1 MNYVKDWTFLLISV
15 LMMVL
20 AAFGLIYG
28 QSTAVIYASVA
39 LMGYGN
45 GNPFSIVFARA
56 LQAVPDKKNEVSG
69 LLIMGIF
76 GGTIFPLLMGFA
88 SDAMGQVGAVL
99 VMAVGILYLLG
110 FWLQGRKA

>member
-1 MNYVKDWTFLLISV
+1 
-15 LMMVL
+15 MVL